1 MASERIQDSGF
12 RIRNQG
18 LRTLLCV
25 DSHDV
30 RRSVNWLSHVS
41 ASSLLLYPIFLIS
54 NSYLALCLDL
64 PDVDASLCSPIGRNT
79 WTGSR

>member
-1 MASERIQDSGF
+1 MASERIQDSAF

-18 LRTLLCV
+18 LRILLCV

-30 RRSVNWLSHVS
+30 RRSV
-41 ASSLLLYPIFLIS
+41 IGF
-54 NSYLALCLDL
+54 LDL
-64 PDVDASLCSPIGRNT
+64 PDVDASLRSPIGRNT